1 MAQTTLEKAM
11 FPYYALSGRPA
22 DRRRISSRRSD
33 TDMLDIEFPTANQN
47 TEMPSLNHS
56 YLCSQMLRQL
66 FKDPSIEALTEL
78 TLDIDNGLTPDIC
91 VYPAGAIHPNL
102 SRDVVKMP
110 LMPTVAI
117 EVISAS
123 QNIQDMLVKAER
135 LIQAGV
141 KAVWTVEPYSRTV
154 FVTTE
159 AGEAIV
165 HQQPVASEGIQVD
178 FQHIFG
184 E

>member
-1 MAQTTLEKAM
+1 
-11 FPYYALSGRPA
+11 
-22 DRRRISSRRSD
+22 
-33 TDMLDIEFPTANQN
+33 MLDIEFPTEKQH
-47 TEMPSLNHS
+47 TDMPSLNHS

-66 FKDPSIEALTEL
+66 FNNPSIEALTEL

-91 VYPAGAIHPNL
+91 VYPAEAIHPNF
-102 SRDVVKMP
+102 SRDIIKMP
-110 LMPTVAI
+110 QMPVVAI

-135 LIQAGV
+135 LIRAGV

-159 AGEAIV
+159 AGEAIL
-165 HQQPVASEGIQVD
+165 HNQPVASEGIQVD
-178 FQHIFG
+178 FKHIFS